1 MERMTASQER
11 PGQAQRGKTLFPFL
25 VLGIGV
31 ALSLLLH
38 FVIRDNVKGEAQL
51 RFERQASDAQ
61 HVIEARIKSYAD
73 VLHGLGALFNTSNSI
88 PRAEFRRYVAALDLP
103 HRYPGFQGLN
113 YAEYVPHEAKARF
126 EARVR
131 RDTSLDPR
139 GYPNFTIKPA
149 GDRPEYFVLNYLEPL
164 AGNELAF
171 GLDISS
177 NPSGAAA
184 LAAARDSGK
193 LTSSGRLLDAGRSRS
208 VFLAMRL
215 PTYQSGMPVETVE
228 ERRAA
233 YTGSVGAGFRVRE
246 LIQGALDTS
255 KLQSLQFRLYDAGPI
270 KDKTPS
276 AAIREDRLL
285 FDSDDLLDASLT
297 ASKAG
302 GPDALFTTNL
312 PMEVGGR
319 IWEVRFNAKKEAII
333 DRTDALLP
341 WLTLAAGLV
350 SSLLLFFALHS
361 LTSSRRR
368 ALEMAQV
375 ITKDLRE
382 SEASLGRAQ
391 RIAQLGNWSLDSETG
406 EMTWS
411 AEMNRTFGNAATST
425 AHRYEDFLRNI
436 HPKDRRVLEQAL
448 QQAVTTGQDSDMEH
462 RIVTRDGMTRWVHTI
477 VHRSQ
482 EASKVVLNG
491 TIRDITERKLAVLR
505 LTVEHGVTQLV
516 AGATDPNEIMPGI
529 IEAIGTGLSFECG
542 SHWSL
547 DKDGALLQCTASWG
561 ENAPAIAEFLALT
574 KKMSVPSGVDL
585 PGRAWAGHEPLV
597 LTDVGSEQGFSRTAA
612 ALQAG
617 LHGALALPIVAAGR
631 NFGVIELFSAG
642 TIQPDEAL
650 IQLLKS
656 LSAQIGQ
663 SFQRRL
669 AEDQLRFI
677 ATHDSLTDLPN
688 RSLFNERLRH
698 ALHQGTRYTRGIAVM
713 FIDMDRFKVVN
724 DSLGHSA
731 GDRLLQDSAKRLAE
745 CLRES
750 DTVARLGGDE
760 FVVMIENFTAPKD
773 AIAVAQ
779 KVLASLAKPFFV
791 DGQEFLMSASIGIS
805 TFPDDGKDAE
815 MLLKN
820 ADIAMYRAKDQG
832 RNNYQFYSAQMNKHT
847 FERLAMESSLRR
859 AVERNEF
866 QLHYQPKLDLRTGAI
881 AGVEALVRWQH
892 PDWGM
897 VSPAQFIPLAE
908 ETGLI
913 VQIGEWVLRAACEQ
927 NKRWRDQGIPP
938 LRVAVNLSARQFA
951 QKTLLSDIAK
961 TIAQSGLTPDCI
973 ELEITE
979 SLVMTNPEHATET
992 LHKLKTMGISLSIDD
1007 FGTGYSSLAY
1017 LKRFPID
1024 CIKIDRS
1031 FIKDIPTEADDMA
1044 ITRGVIALGHSLR
1057 LKVVAEGVET
1067 VEQRDFLRSNDC
1079 DEMQGYLFS
1088 KPLPAEEV
1096 TALLK
1101 GHSPK
1106 QNLTVLDPR
1115 KRA

>member
-1 MERMTASQER
+1 MEPALEVTGDRIFKANRPIKREREMTATEMTATDLNKEANA
-11 PGQAQRGKTLFPFL
+11 PRGKGFFPFL
-25 VLGIGV
+25 VLGIGIG
-31 ALSLLLH
+31 LSILLH
-38 FVIRDNVKGEAQL
+38 FVIKDNVQGEAQL

-103 HRYPGFQGLN
+103 NRYPGFQGLN
-113 YAEYVPHEAKARF
+113 YAEYVRSEAKARF

-171 GLDISS
+171 GLDLAS
-177 NPSGAAA
+177 NPAGAAT
-184 LAAARDSGK
+184 LAAARDSGQ
-193 LTSSGRLLDAGRSRS
+193 LTSSGRLRDAGLSRS
-208 VFLAMRL
+208 AFLAMRL
-215 PTYQSGMPVETVE
+215 PVYRSGMPLDTVE

-233 YTGSVGAGFRVRE
+233 YVGSVGAGFRVRE

-255 KLQSLQFRLYDAGPI
+255 KLQYLRFRLYDAGLI

-285 FDSDDLLDASLT
+285 FDSDDLLDASLK

-302 GPDALFTTNL
+302 DPDALFTTNL

-341 WLTLAAGLV
+341 WLTLAADLV

-382 SEASLGRAQ
+382 SEAGLGRAK

-425 AHRYEDFLRNI
+425 AQRYEDFLRNI

-597 LTDVGSEQGFSRTAA
+597 LTDVGSEQGFSRTTA

-642 TIQPDEAL
+642 TIQPDDAL
-650 IQLLKS
+650 MQLLKS
-656 LSAQIGQ
+656 LSSQIGQ

-713 FIDMDRFKVVN
+713 FIDLD
-724 DSLGHSA
+724 
-731 GDRLLQDSAKRLAE
+731 
-745 CLRES
+745 
-750 DTVARLGGDE
+750 
-760 FVVMIENFTAPKD
+760 
-773 AIAVAQ
+773 
-779 KVLASLAKPFFV
+779 
-791 DGQEFLMSASIGIS
+791 
-805 TFPDDGKDAE
+805 
-815 MLLKN
+815 
-820 ADIAMYRAKDQG
+820 RAKDQG

-859 AVERNEF
+859 AVERSEF
-866 QLHYQPKLDLRTGAI
+866 LLHYQPKLDLRTGAI

-913 VQIGEWVLRAACEQ
+913 VQIGEWVLKAACEQ
-927 NKRWRDQGIPP
+927 NRRWRDQGIPP

-1067 VEQRDFLRSNDC
+1067 VEQQDFLSSNDC

-1088 KPLPAEEV
+1088 KPLPAEEA

-1106 QNLTVLDPR
+1106 QHLTVVDTR
-1115 KRA
+1115 K

>member
-1 MERMTASQER
+1 
-11 PGQAQRGKTLFPFL
+11 
-25 VLGIGV
+25 
-31 ALSLLLH
+31 
-38 FVIRDNVKGEAQL
+38 
-51 RFERQASDAQ
+51 
-61 HVIEARIKSYAD
+61 
-73 VLHGLGALFNTSNSI
+73 
-88 PRAEFRRYVAALDLP
+88 
-103 HRYPGFQGLN
+103 
-113 YAEYVPHEAKARF
+113 
-126 EARVR
+126 
-131 RDTSLDPR
+131 
-139 GYPNFTIKPA
+139 
-149 GDRPEYFVLNYLEPL
+149 
-164 AGNELAF
+164 
-171 GLDISS
+171 
-177 NPSGAAA
+177 
-184 LAAARDSGK
+184 
-193 LTSSGRLLDAGRSRS
+193 
-208 VFLAMRL
+208 
-215 PTYQSGMPVETVE
+215 
-228 ERRAA
+228 
-233 YTGSVGAGFRVRE
+233 
-246 LIQGALDTS
+246 
-255 KLQSLQFRLYDAGPI
+255 
-270 KDKTPS
+270 
-276 AAIREDRLL
+276 
-285 FDSDDLLDASLT
+285 
-297 ASKAG
+297 
-302 GPDALFTTNL
+302 
-312 PMEVGGR
+312 
-319 IWEVRFNAKKEAII
+319 
-333 DRTDALLP
+333 
-341 WLTLAAGLV
+341 
-350 SSLLLFFALHS
+350 
-361 LTSSRRR
+361 
-368 ALEMAQV
+368 
-375 ITKDLRE
+375 
-382 SEASLGRAQ
+382 
-391 RIAQLGNWSLDSETG
+391 
-406 EMTWS
+406 
-411 AEMNRTFGNAATST
+411 
-425 AHRYEDFLRNI
+425 
-436 HPKDRRVLEQAL
+436 
-448 QQAVTTGQDSDMEH
+448 
-462 RIVTRDGMTRWVHTI
+462 
-477 VHRSQ
+477 
-482 EASKVVLNG
+482 
-491 TIRDITERKLAVLR
+491 
-505 LTVEHGVTQLV
+505 
-516 AGATDPNEIMPGI
+516 
-529 IEAIGTGLSFECG
+529 
-542 SHWSL
+542 
-547 DKDGALLQCTASWG
+547 
-561 ENAPAIAEFLALT
+561 
-574 KKMSVPSGVDL
+574 MSVPSGVDL

-597 LTDVGSEQGFSRTAA
+597 LTDVGSEQGFSRTTA

-617 LHGALALPIVAAGR
+617 LRGALALPIVAAGKI
-631 NFGVIELFSAG
+631 FGVIELFSAEA
-642 TIQPDEAL
+642 IQPDEAL

-698 ALHQGTRYTRGIAVM
+698 ALHQSTRYTRGIAVM

-724 DSLGHSA
+724 DSLGHGA

-779 KVLASLAKPFFV
+779 KVLASLSRPFFV

-815 MLLKN
+815 TLLKN

-866 QLHYQPKLDLRTGAI
+866 LLHYQPKLDLRTGAI
-881 AGVEALVRWQH
+881 SGVEALVRWQH

-913 VQIGEWVLRAACEQ
+913 VQIGEWVLKAACEQ

-951 QKTLLSDIAK
+951 QKTLLGDIAK
-961 TIAQSGLTPDCI
+961 TIAQSGLTPESL

-992 LHKLKTMGISLSIDD
+992 LHKLKAMGISLSIDD

-1024 CIKIDRS
+1024 CVKIDRS

-1044 ITRGVIALGHSLR
+1044 ITKGVIALGHSLR

-1067 VEQRDFLRSNDC
+1067 VEQQDFLRSNDC

-1088 KPLPAEEV
+1088 KPLPAEGV

-1106 QNLTVLDPR
+1106 QNLTVVDPR

>member
-285 FDSDDLLDASLT
+285 FDSDDLLDASLK

-302 GPDALFTTNL
+302 DPDALFTTNL

-425 AHRYEDFLRNI
+425 AQRYEDFLRNI

-448 QQAVTTGQDSDMEH
+448 QLAVTTGQDSDMEH

-597 LTDVGSEQGFSRTAA
+597 LTDVGSEQGFSRTTA

-650 IQLLKS
+650 MQLLKS

-779 KVLASLAKPFFV
+779 KALASLAKPFFV

-815 MLLKN
+815 TLLKN

-1067 VEQRDFLRSNDC
+1067 VEQQDFLRSNDC